1 MINDQEQE
9 RFMRLWTDAQ
19 PAVVNYLHA
28 MVRDPVVAKDLVQE
42 TALVLFRRFG
52 DYDGQRPFLAW
63 ALGVAKMQVLG
74 LHRDGARSFVT
85 FDTELFEKFTE
96 VWADIAPTASEQSAA
111 LEVVLGAIAS
121 APKADGAIALFRG
134 TELRGN
140 CPSTR
145 HEKRRG
151 AGRAATYPRAT
162 PRLHRAANASGKAAG
177 MSDPQKL
184 IAACLEDALS
194 DAQRDELVAWLKA
207 HPDHLRAFVEA
218 NLFEQQIRH
227 AVHGQV
233 QREAAMHLVE
243 SGHSLQPEPHRHW

>member
-1 MINDQEQE
+1 MIEACLQEVWSLYRFHCLDEPLRFLCYTCCHPRKYTVTMINDQEQE

-96 VWADIAPTASEQSAA
+96 GWAEVAPTASEQSAA
-111 LEVVLGAIAS
+111 LEVCLERLPARPRQMVRLRYFDEMNSEEIAQRLGAKS
-121 APKADGAIALFRG
+121 AAVRVALQRIR
-134 TELRGN
+134 EQLRV
-140 CPSTR
+140 C
-145 HEKRRG
+145 
-151 AGRAATYPRAT
+151 
-162 PRLHRAANASGKAAG
+162 
-177 MSDPQKL
+177 
-184 IAACLEDALS
+184 I
-194 DAQRDELVAWLKA
+194 
-207 HPDHLRAFVEA
+207 
-218 NLFEQQIRH
+218 EQQMRLGRRP
-227 AVHGQV
+227 A
-233 QREAAMHLVE
+233 
-243 SGHSLQPEPHRHW
+243 